1 MEEFHLTVL
10 APPGL
15 PTSAYDAIRQTLVSA
30 VFRASLC
37 RAVRTVFSRHPEL
50 AWVKVKVSR

>member
-15 PTSAYDAIRQTLVSA
+15 SSCAYDAIRQILASA
-30 VFRASLC
+30 RFRASLR
-37 RAVRTVFSRHPEL
+37 RAARKVFGRHPEL
-50 AWVKVKVSR
+50 DPARVKLTL